1 MRPRW
6 MPFRLAAVLVAVSPI
21 CTVAQT
27 SWSDTVPDS
36 VMPAE
41 IGPLRLTET
50 FHYPE
55 AHLGTLYRYRN
66 DTELRPD
73 VYIYP
78 VSRQPESGGAFDPA
92 REEGMNFGRVLTAQK
107 MRGQFDAFEILTR
120 EAQHLGEGRNAI
132 SGWHVH
138 AVLERRGEKHDTH
151 LFVYTLGD
159 QTLKVRA
166 TYSIGSVEFAA
177 LDSFVGDLLDELIAT
192 RR

>member
-1 MRPRW
+1 MRRRW
-6 MPFRLAAVLVAVSPI
+6 MPFRLAAVLVAISPI
-21 CTVAQT
+21 GTAAQT
-27 SWSDTVPDS
+27 SWSETIPDS
-36 VMPAE
+36 VMPIE
-41 IGPLRLTET
+41 VGPLRLTET

-78 VSRQPESGGAFDPA
+78 VSRQPESSGAFDPA

-107 MRGQFDAFEILTR
+107 MRGQFDAFEILKS

-132 SGWHVH
+132 SAWHVH
-138 AVLERRGEKHDTH
+138 AVLERKGEKHDTH

-166 TYSIGSVEFAA
+166 TYPIGSVEFAA